1 MHENTLWYSSQK
13 YERNGEAYSE
23 AATTDILQSRC
34 SNNFPNFQRK
44 TSVWSLFL
52 NIYLDSLVGSFQMF
66 SCEYCDIFKNT
77 FFYRTPPVAASAYSE
92 ASQTSNVKL
101 LAKVIIIDRNL
112 LNLLVKGEIWN
123 SRVTKSRCK
132 TELRKMAS
140 PFDLLTQIFL

>member
-1 MHENTLWYSSQK
+1 MCYSSQK

-34 SNNFPNFQRK
+34 SKNFPNIHRK

-52 NIYLDSLVGSFQMF
+52 IKLQAFRCFHVSIAKYLRT
-66 SCEYCDIFKNT
+66 N
-77 FFYRTPPVAASAYSE
+77 FFYRAPPVAASAYSE

-101 LAKVIIIDRNL
+101 FAKIIIIDWNL

-123 SRVTKSRCK
+123 SRVTKSHCK

>member
-1 MHENTLWYSSQK
+1 ME
-13 YERNGEAYSE
+13 
-23 AATTDILQSRC
+23 
-34 SNNFPNFQRK
+34 
-44 TSVWSLFL
+44 SLF
-52 NIYLDSLVGSFQMF
+52 NKVAGFQVF
-66 SCEYCDIFKNT
+66 SCEYCKIFKNK
-77 FFYRTPPVAASAYSE
+77 FFYRAPPVAASAYSE

-101 LAKVIIIDRNL
+101 LAKVIIIDWNL